1 MQFKT
6 IMTVMLVSSVSLLI
20 ACGDS
25 SDTESRSGMDTREV
39 TKQSSPQTP
48 SLDQRV
54 EATAPAQFS
63 ANTSEPAVAETSIAK
78 KPAEVNV
85 ADTTVVVASG
95 QSLYAT
101 CMGCHGATGSGGV
114 GPQLTGKT
122 KDFLVERMKAYRAGE
137 QVGPMTAMMAPMA
150 SAMTDEQI
158 DRVVDYI
165 LNF

>member
-6 IMTVMLVSSVSLLI
+6 IMTVMLVSGASLLI

-48 SLDQRV
+48 TLNQRV
-54 EATAPAQFS
+54 EATPLPQRSADPSEAP
-63 ANTSEPAVAETSIAK
+63 VAETSIAK
-78 KPAEVNV
+78 KPAEMNA

-95 QSLYAT
+95 QSLYAS

-114 GPQLTGKT
+114 GRQLTGKT
-122 KDFLVERMKAYRAGE
+122 KDFLVARMKAYRAGE

-150 SAMTDEQI
+150 SGMTDEQI

-165 LNF
+165 LTF